1 MMGAKIRRLV
11 WVMVGLTSTSA
22 HQSIQ
27 PLRLVAEL
35 DAAPQPPMTPPHTDS
50 RHHTES
56 VTNGRPWEA
65 AAAAAAAEG
74 AADVPSPAE
83 SALASN
89 TLLQPLRRLALELNL
104 NNFADDGAGPK
115 HSHIDPV
122 EVAGTVGV
130 VGVGLA
136 GAAWALFAVISTG
149 RAGSAAAEDAAA
161 SYGSNAPDVRLSRL
175 TRATRKDIM
184 DV

>member
-104 NNFADDGAGPK
+104 NNFADGAGPK

-122 EVAGTVGV
+122 EVAGTVV
-130 VGVGLA
+130 SS
-136 GAAWALFAVISTG
+136 AWASPVRHGRFAVISTG